1 MYLVQI
7 FDGPNDPAGITIHSP
22 YSDGP
27 KLSEGKITQKLS
39 GIDDFS
45 FSLNPSNPGYR
56 KIKPLTTLI
65 KVTNIKTGA
74 VEFDGRVLQPNYKM
88 ADDGAFADEYVCES
102 KLAYLHDSSQRFAEF
117 TDTTVAKLFTAII
130 NRHNATVEEHKR
142 FKVGKVTVTADASF
156 NEYQYVEYDKTYDTI
171 KTKLIDVLGGYL
183 VIREEPD
190 GTYIDYL
197 KSVGTTSKTTI
208 SIARNLKSISRDINP
223 TNVITRLI
231 PLGVQL
237 GNDTGNEGASARLTI
252 ADANG
257 GKDYIDDKAL
267 QAVFGIVEGTVEF
280 DEVDNASDLLAAGR
294 KYLSTQKASVEQ
306 YDISAVDLS
315 LIGLDIEGFT
325 VGNSYYIDNPY
336 ITGTDALQIIEKGID
351 IASPQA
357 STLTF
362 GDKQRTLTQ
371 YLASLNKQTK
381 TIASLRNTVTRQAQ
395 ALGTLKT
402 QVETVDS
409 AVQAIELTLQQNDL
423 PALNQAVTN
432 LQSTV
437 DDLNETIDGMPVYGP
452 ATPTTDGLMSASD
465 KTKLDAMPALTTADK
480 TKLDLITVTQ
490 AVSLDDL
497 VARVTAL
504 ENAGGNV

>member
-7 FDGPNDPAGITIHSP
+7 FDGPNDTAGITIHSP

-39 GIDDFS
+39 GIDDFT
-45 FSLNPSNPGYR
+45 FALNPSNPGYR
-56 KIKPLTTLI
+56 KIKPLTTLV
-65 KVTNIKTGA
+65 KVTNVKTGA

-102 KLAYLHDSSQRFAEF
+102 KLAYLHDSVQRFLEVHN
-117 TDTTVAKLFTAII
+117 TTVRDFFVMLIAK
-130 NRHNATVEEHKR
+130 HNEQVEAHKR
-142 FKVGKVTVTADASF
+142 FKVGDVTVTNSTDNVYRF
-156 NEYQYVEYDKTYDTI
+156 VEYDKTYDTI
-171 KTKLIDVLGGYL
+171 KDKLIDRLGGYL
-183 VIREEPD
+183 RLREEPD
-190 GTYIDYL
+190 GMYLDYL
-197 KSVGTTSKTTI
+197 ESVGTISPTTI
-208 SIARNLKSISRDINP
+208 SIRRNLKSISRDIDP
-223 TNVITRLI
+223 TSVITRLV
-231 PLGVQL
+231 PLGAQQ
-237 GNDTGNEGASARLTI
+237 NSENPEASGAVPRLTI
-252 ADANG
+252 ASVNG
-257 GKDYIDDKAL
+257 GKDYLDDTAL
-267 QAVFGIVEGTVEF
+267 QAEFGIVVGTVTW
-280 DEVDNASDLLAAGR
+280 DDVTTANALLSNGR
-294 KYLSTQKASVEQ
+294 DYLRNQKASVEQ
-306 YDISAVDLS
+306 YDITAVDLS
-315 LIGLDIEGFT
+315 LLGLDIEGFT
-325 VGNSYYIDNPY
+325 VGNWHIIDNPY
-336 ITGTDALQIIEKGID
+336 ITGADALQIIEKEID
-351 IASPQA
+351 ISNPQA

-371 YLASLNKQTK
+371 YLASMNKSTK
-381 TIASLRNTVTRQAQ
+381 TIASLRSTVTRQAQ

-409 AVQAIELTLQQNDL
+409 AVQTIELTLQQNDL

-432 LQSTV
+432 LQSAV
-437 DDLNETIDGMPVYGP
+437 DDLTETIDSMPVYGP

-465 KTKLDAMPALTTADK
+465 KTKLDAMPALITADK